1 MAGVG
6 MGELIWLILAVLL
19 GLGVVIAWIIK
30 AEISRNFFKLE
41 VKKLRS
47 QLEASEREK
56 IMMIEEMQAFK
67 ENSGVTVDA
76 QAPGAADPGKMIIGK
91 MMERAGELEKENEAL
106 KKELYEAKSSLE
118 EVYKA
123 LCGK

>member
-1 MAGVG
+1 MTGVG

-19 GLGVVIAWIIK
+19 GLGVVITWIIK
-30 AEISRNFFKLE
+30 AEVSRNFFKVE

-47 QLEASEREK
+47 QLEAAEREK
-56 IMMIEEMQAFK
+56 IMMIEEVHAFK
-67 ENSGVTVDA
+67 ESAATPVSA
-76 QAPGAADPGKMIIGK
+76 EAPGDAEPGKMMIGK

-106 KKELYEAKSSLE
+106 KKELNEAKSSLE

-123 LCGK
+123 LCSK